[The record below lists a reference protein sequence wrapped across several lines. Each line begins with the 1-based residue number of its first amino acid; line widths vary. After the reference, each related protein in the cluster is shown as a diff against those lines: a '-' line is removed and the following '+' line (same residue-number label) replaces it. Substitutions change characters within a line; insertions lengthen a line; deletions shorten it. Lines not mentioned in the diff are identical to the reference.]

1 MSDECKVI
9 FFIREDLLREEAGEE
24 EKREK
29 REEEV
34 KEVKVR
40 WEFAPEI
47 ISLATQLVNVAN
59 LNIDQSVIEK
69 LNDSFEKRDIESFL
83 KHLTEIS
90 GKLREAENVSD
101 EAIDLAIRMLI
112 FLAKMLN

>member
-1 MSDECKVI
+1 MSDECRVI
-9 FFIREDLLREEAGEE
+9 FFVREDLLREEEEKGEE
-24 EKREK
+24 REK
-29 REEEV
+29 REEER

-40 WEFAPEI
+40 WQFAPEI

-59 LNIDQSVIEK
+59 LNIDRSVIEK
-69 LNDSFEKRDIESFL
+69 LNDAFEKRDIESFME
-83 KHLTEIS
+83 HLTEIS
-90 GKLREAENVSD
+90 GKLREVDNPSD